1 MKYMGSK
8 RAMLKNGLG
17 EALDGAIA
25 GSSRVL
31 DLFTGSAAVA
41 WHIAQKYDI
50 EVIAAD
56 LQLYSTSLASAVI
69 SRTSAVIDTGWV
81 ESWLGR
87 ALSRLVGEERFQDA
101 VKLQSRLHELPV
113 DLAAKTARA
122 LCAAAEAFPIS
133 QSYGGYYLSPWQSM
147 WLDALRQ
154 ALPEDDI
161 LKSIALA
168 SLIQTASR
176 ASASP
181 GHTAQ
186 PFKANDTAG
195 RFLLEAWRRDVVA
208 LVKSSTI
215 DIGSK
220 YAIKKGEAIC
230 DNALKVAELAR
241 PGDLAF
247 LDPPYSGVHYSRF
260 YHVLET
266 VARGFAGGAEGT
278 GRYPPPSERPH
289 SDFSVTSKS
298 GKAFD
303 LLLNT
308 LADRGASAIVTFP
321 AGMTSNGLS
330 GETVRDIAEQHF
342 QIDLEKVSSRF
353 STLGG
358 NTKNRI
364 ARHDTHELIL
374 RLSPR

>member
-1 MKYMGSK
+1 M
-8 RAMLKNGLG
+8 
-17 EALDGAIA
+17 
-25 GSSRVL
+25 
-31 DLFTGSAAVA
+31 
-41 WHIAQKYDI
+41 AQNYNVQ
-50 EVIAAD
+50 VIAAD

-69 SRTSAVIDTGWV
+69 SRTSAMLDAEWIEGWF
-81 ESWLGR
+81 ELAS
-87 ALSRLVGEERFQDA
+87 SRLDTEDRFRDA
-101 VKLQSRLHELPV
+101 IELQSQLQELPV
-113 DLAAKTARA
+113 DFIVKAARS
-122 LCAAAEAFPIS
+122 LCASAEELPIS
-133 QSYGGYYLSPWQSM
+133 LSYGGYYLSPWQSM

-154 ALPEDDI
+154 ALPADEVI
-161 LKSIALA
+161 KSIALA
-168 SLIQTASR
+168 SLIQTTSR
-176 ASASP
+176 VSASP
-181 GHTAQ
+181 GHTTQ

-195 RFLLEAWRRDVVA
+195 RFLLEAWRRDVVV
-208 LVKSSTI
+208 LVKSSAI

-220 YAIKKGEAIC
+220 YAQKKGEAIC
-230 DNALKVAELAR
+230 GDTLKVAELAQ

-278 GRYPPPSERPH
+278 GRYPPPSERPN
-289 SDFSVTSKS
+289 SDFSITSKA
-298 GKAFD
+298 GRAFD
-303 LLLNT
+303 MLLQT

-321 AGMTSNGLS
+321 AGAASNGLS
-330 GETVRDIAEQHF
+330 GEAVRDIAEQHF

-358 NTKNRI
+358 NTKNRT